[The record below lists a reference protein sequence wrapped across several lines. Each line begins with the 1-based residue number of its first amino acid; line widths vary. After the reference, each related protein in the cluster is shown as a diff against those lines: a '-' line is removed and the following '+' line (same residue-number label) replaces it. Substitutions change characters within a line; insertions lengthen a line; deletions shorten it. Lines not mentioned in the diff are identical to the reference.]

1 MAYKVLKTFVDLQD
15 NNYKY
20 EAGDEYPRLGLEVS
34 LSRIEELSTSKNR
47 RNMPLIEEI
56 PSDSDS
62 EIVKETKEVK
72 KRKRTTKKK
81 ED

>member
-56 PSDSDS
+56 PNDSDS